1 MLRKRSLHILIHILI
16 IPAILVQWGSGTTV
30 VVYRSRNRIVIAA
43 DTLLLVKKAD
53 GYQRLR
59 ACKIRRSRDIYFAAA
74 GFTKN
79 SAAGYSAYGFAE
91 RAAGESF
98 GVAEAAERFE
108 RLGLKPFETIV
119 RRYKDK
125 SPEFYRTQIKR
136 KPEPLQ
142 VVFMGVDRGVP
153 AFALITFTTSESR
166 GVVSVAS
173 HIKVCPGSECPTGET
188 VTILG
193 ENAAADQATREL
205 SFFRETERDPPAMLH
220 RLMVIEAAADPSRV
234 AAPFDILT
242 LSSRGSVWYERGYCK

>member
-1 MLRKRSLHILIHILI
+1 
-16 IPAILVQWGSGTTV
+16 V
-30 VVYRSRNRIVIAA
+30 AA
-43 DTLLLVKKAD
+43 DTLLLVKKAN

-91 RAAGESF
+91 RAAGTSF
-98 GVAEAAERFE
+98 GVIEAAERFE
-108 RLGLKPFETIV
+108 RLSLRQFETIV
-119 RRYKDK
+119 RRYKGK

-142 VVFMGVDRGVP
+142 VVFMGIDRGVP
-153 AFALITFTTSESR
+153 TFALVTFTTSESG

-173 HIKVCPGSECPTGET
+173 HIKVCPGAECPTGET

-193 ENAAADQATREL
+193 ENAGADRATHER
-205 SFFRETERDPPAMLH
+205 SFFREIERDPPAMLH
-220 RLMVIEAAADPSRV
+220 RLVEIEAAADPARV

-242 LSSRGSVWYERGYCK
+242 ISDEGSEWYERGYCK